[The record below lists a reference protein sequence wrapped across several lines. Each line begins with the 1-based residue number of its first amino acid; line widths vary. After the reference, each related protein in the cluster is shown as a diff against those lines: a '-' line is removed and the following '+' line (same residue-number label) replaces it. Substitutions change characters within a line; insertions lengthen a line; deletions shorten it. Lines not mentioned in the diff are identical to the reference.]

1 MAIVTMTETGNVPE
15 PSYEGITRIVLPA
28 GATITGDMATA
39 ASAAV
44 IKAADGGRRPLMLV
58 ISGVS
63 SITREAR
70 TVYGGAT
77 VSTAIAVVGASP
89 VDRVIGN
96 FLLGGA
102 APACPNQFFCSEAD
116 ALAWLERYLDEQ

>member
-1 MAIVTMTETGNVPE
+1 MAIVTMTETDDVPE

-28 GATITGDMATA
+28 GATITGEMADT
-39 ASAAV
+39 ASAA
-44 IKAADGGRRPLMLV
+44 ISHAADGGRRPLMLV

-70 TVYGGAT
+70 VVYGRAT
-77 VSTAIAVVGASP
+77 ISTAIAIVGASP

-102 APACPNQFFCSEAD
+102 APACPNQFFRSEAD
-116 ALAWLERYLDEQ
+116 ALEWLERYLDDQ